1 MGLLDKLKPQ
11 PRWKHADPAVRL
23 EAVRELDDPVELAQ
37 LAETDPD
44 ATGAPCGGGRGRPT
58 RRCSGVSSPSD
69 ADAEARDRA
78 ADRLPALAT
87 APDTDDSDGARS
99 PSAR

>member
-23 EAVRELDDPVELAQ
+23 EAVRELDDQAELAI
-37 LAETDPD
+37 LAELDPD
-44 ATGAPCGGGRGRPT
+44 ARVRRSATARIADPAVLGRIAA
-58 RRCSGVSSPSD
+58 SD

-78 ADRLPALAT
+78 ADRLLALAT
-87 APDTDDSDGARS
+87 GTGVDEVGGTGGGRGDW
-99 PSAR
+99 